1 MGNFLITQNSFSYGE
16 VSPEFYAVD
25 NIDGLSELENIDVL
39 ESGGLRR
46 RPGLKKL
53 GSVYAGSIIVP
64 FPITESEKYLLVIS
78 NLTIQVYSND
88 TKIATLNAPWHTA
101 DLCKLQ
107 YAQRFNM
114 LFFAHPD
121 YQPRVLTKTDSGFNM
136 DVFRFSE
143 SAAAEVNMPFMQFED
158 AKGVSITITN
168 SNIDNNYATFTT
180 NVNFWTNDAV
190 GERLFVNGKQWV
202 VATVQSATVA
212 IVYTSGDFSFP
223 GTALYD
229 WYEAAFSNR
238 RGWPVCV
245 SFHQNRL
252 IFGATKSV
260 PNFIWMSKVGDY
272 YNFNVGTGLD
282 DEAIYLTLLSAQH
295 HQICTMV
302 SSDSLQIFTSVGEWA
317 ISNSPLT
324 PSNVSIKQ
332 HTSIGSTATKY
343 LPPQQ
348 IESNTVFV
356 SESGKD
362 VRELNLD
369 RLSEHYTANDLCT
382 FAKHLMNNPISVSYN
397 QSTHQLFVVMD
408 DGYMAVLN
416 RHTNRD
422 ISAWA
427 KSTTDGKFQYVCVL
441 NNQTYAIV
449 KRGDN
454 NYSLEK
460 FDVSYTKD
468 ATDYNFSY
476 KISAFPVLINNH
488 CPKKIR
494 VRKISMRVLDTKT
507 LFLNNHRVELPN
519 SIYENGNPGYSGDLI
534 ANLLGTENE
543 PMKPLWTISSAEQL
557 PATILSVTIDGWYLI

>member
-1 MGNFLITQNSFSYGE
+1 MGDFLKTQNSFSYGE

-46 RPGLKKL
+46 RAGLKKL

-64 FPITESEKYLLVIS
+64 FPITETEKYLLVIS
-78 NLTIQVYSND
+78 NLTIDVYSND
-88 TKIATLNAPWHTA
+88 AKIATLNAPWHTA

-114 LFFAHPD
+114 LFFVHPD
-121 YQPRVLTKTDSGFNM
+121 YQPRVLTKNDSGFNM

-143 SAAAEVNMPFMQFED
+143 ASAAEVNMPFMQFED

-180 NVNFWTNDAV
+180 NVDFWTNDAV

-202 VATVQSATVA
+202 VASVQSATVA

-229 WYEAAFSNR
+229 WYEAAFSNK

-260 PNFIWMSKVGDY
+260 PNCIWMSKVGDY
-272 YNFNVGTGLD
+272 YNFDAGTGLD
-282 DEAIYLTLLSAQH
+282 DEAIFVALLSAQH

-302 SSDSLQIFTSVGEWA
+302 SCDSLQILTSVGEWA

-332 HTSIGSTATKY
+332 HTSIGSMATKY

-348 IESNTVFV
+348 IESDTVFV

-369 RLSEHYTANDLCT
+369 RLSEHYNANDLCT
-382 FAKHLMNNPISVSYN
+382 FVKHLMNNPISVSYN
-397 QSTHQLFVVMD
+397 QSTHQLFVVMN

-427 KSTTDGKFQYVCVL
+427 KYTTDGKFQYVCVL
-441 NNQTYAIV
+441 NNETYAIV
-449 KRGDN
+449 KRGNN

-460 FDVSYTKD
+460 FDVNYTKD
-468 ATDYNFSY
+468 ANDYSFSY
-476 KISAFPVLINNH
+476 KISAFPVLINGH

-519 SIYENGNPGYSGDLI
+519 SIYENGNPGYSGDLTV
-534 ANLLGTENE
+534 NLLGTENDT
-543 PMKPLWTISSAEQL
+543 MKPLWTISSNEQL